1 MLDKTYRPAEV
12 EARVYAAWE
21 ASGAFAPDASA
32 GGKPY
37 CIMLPPPNVTGSLHM
52 GHALDHTIQ
61 DTLVRFHR
69 MRGRAVLWQ
78 PGTDHAGIATQ
89 MVVERQLAAA
99 GSKLGRREMGR
110 GAFVAKVWEWKARS
124 GGAIARQ
131 MRRLGDSPDW
141 SRERFTMDEDLSRAV
156 VRAFVGLHKAGLVYR
171 DKRLVNWDV
180 QLQTAVSDLE
190 VQPTEVD
197 GHLWHLRYPVEGDD
211 GASVTVATTRPET
224 MLGDTGVA
232 VHPDD
237 GRYRHLH
244 GRKVLLP
251 LAGRSIPIVADPYS
265 DPEKGTGAVKITPA
279 HDFNDF
285 EVGRRHGL
293 GAIPILDGTGRV
305 NANAPE
311 AYRGLDRLEARER
324 VVADLDALGFVAKVE
339 KHRHTVPHG
348 DRSGTPL
355 EPYLTD
361 QWYCD
366 AKALAAEAIRAVE
379 DGRTRFVP
387 RQWESTYFE
396 WMRNIQPWCV
406 SRQLW
411 WGHRIPAWYGPDGGV
426 FVEESEAEAL
436 AAAKRRYGRA
446 VELRRDADVLDTW
459 FSSGL
464 WPFSTLGWPERTP
477 ELARFYPTD
486 VLVTG
491 FDIIFFWV
499 ARMMMLGLHFLGE
512 VPFREVVIHGLV
524 RDERGAKMSKT
535 KGNVVDPLQLADD
548 HGADALRLALL
559 ASTAQGRDVRFGPGR
574 VEGYR
579 NFVTKLWNA
588 ARFLQLHDCALVE
601 DFAPEGRRHALN
613 RWIVGE
619 TARAG
624 QAVTAAIEGYR
635 FNEAALAIYRFV
647 WDTFCDWYVEL
658 AKPLLTGDDAE
669 AKAET
674 RATAAW
680 ALERAVRLLHPIA
693 PFVTEELW
701 GQLFRRPGEG
711 MLIVARWP
719 ELDPERLVD
728 REAEAEL
735 GWLVRAIGA
744 IRAARSELNVPPGA
758 RLALHPQGASP
769 ATLARLERHRE
780 AILRL
785 ARLGEIVPDDRPS
798 PPPPQSLVVVVDEA
812 SFALPVGHVVDLAAE
827 KRRLEKEIGRLDGDA
842 AKLRGKLGNAD
853 FVGRA
858 PAEVVEQQR
867 ERLREVETTRGRL
880 AQALRRIG

>member
-12 EARVYAAWE
+12 EPRIYAEWE
-21 ASGAFAPDASA
+21 AGGSFAPKGDPAA
-32 GGKPY
+32 PPY

-69 MRGRAVLWQ
+69 MRGHEVLWQ

-89 MVVERQLAAA
+89 MVVERQLAAS
-99 GSKLGRREMGR
+99 GDNQGRRELGR
-110 GAFVAKVWEWKARS
+110 AGFIAKVWEWKAQS
-124 GGAIARQ
+124 GGTIVRQ

-141 SRERFTMDEDLSRAV
+141 SRERFTMDEGLSRAV
-156 VRAFVGLHKAGLVYR
+156 VHAFVALHKAGLIYR

-197 GHLWHLRYPVEGDD
+197 GHLWHLRYPIDGGD
-211 GASVTVATTRPET
+211 GECITVATTRPET

-232 VHPDD
+232 VHPEDE
-237 GRYRHLH
+237 RFRHLH
-244 GRKVLLP
+244 GRHVLLP
-251 LAGRSIPIVADPYS
+251 IVGRRIPIVADEYS

-285 EVGRRHGL
+285 EVGRRHAL
-293 GAIPILDGTGRV
+293 EAIPVLDELGRV

-311 AYRGLDRLEARER
+311 PYRGLDRFAARRR
-324 VVADLDALGFVAKVE
+324 VVAEFEALGLLERVE

-366 AKALAAEAIRAVE
+366 AKTLAQAAIAAVE

-387 RQWESTYFE
+387 RQWENTYFE
-396 WMRNIQPWCV
+396 WMRNIQPWCI

-411 WGHRIPAWYGPDGGV
+411 WGHQIPAWYGPDGQV
-426 FVEESEAEAL
+426 FVEESEAG
-436 AAAKRRYGRA
+436 AAAAASTHYGRD
-446 VELRRDADVLDTW
+446 VELRRDEDVLDTW

-464 WPFSTLGWPERTP
+464 WPFSTIGWPDDSP
-477 ELARFYPTD
+477 ELRRFYPTS

-499 ARMMMLGLHFLGE
+499 ARMMMLGLHFMGE
-512 VPFREVVIHGLV
+512 VPFRDVYIHGLV

-535 KGNVVDPLQLADD
+535 KGNVVDPLQVIDD
-548 HGADALRLALL
+548 YGADALRLALL
-559 ASTAQGRDVRFGPGR
+559 ASTAQGRDVKFGPAR

-588 ARFLQLHDCALVE
+588 ARFVQMNEAAL
-601 DFAPEGRRHALN
+601 DPGFDPAACRQPLN

-619 TARAG
+619 TQKTAA
-624 QAVTAAIEGYR
+624 AVTGALESYR
-635 FNEAALAIYRFV
+635 FNDAALALYHFL
-647 WDTFCDWYVEL
+647 WATYCDWYVEL
-658 AKPLLTGDDAE
+658 AKPLLTGEDA
-669 AKAET
+669 AARAET

-680 ALERAVRLLHPIA
+680 TLAQSLHLLHPIA

-701 GQLFRRPGEG
+701 LQLFERPGG
-711 MLIVARWP
+711 LLIDAAWP
-719 ELDPERLVD
+719 RLGGELVD
-728 REAEAEL
+728 TAAEAEL
-735 GWLVRAIGA
+735 GWLVQLVGA
-744 IRAARSELNVPPGA
+744 IRAARSELNVPPAA
-758 RLALHPQGASP
+758 RLTLHQTGAS
-769 ATLARLERHRE
+769 ATTCGWLERHGE
-780 AILRL
+780 AIQRL
-785 ARLGEIVPDDRPS
+785 ARIGGIVVEERPV
-798 PPPPQSLVVVVDEA
+798 PPLSLVVVIDETT
-812 SFALPVGHVVDLAAE
+812 FALPVGEVVDLAAE
-827 KRRLEKEIGRLDGDA
+827 RVRLEREI
-842 AKLRGKLGNAD
+842 GKLGTEIDRGRQKLANAD
-853 FVGRA
+853 FVARA
-858 PAEVVEQQR
+858 PAEVIEQQR
-867 ERLREVETTRGRL
+867 ERLAEAEATRDRL